1 MKKLLDKISFSNL
14 TFCDNKYKIDICTNK
29 QSLAHRGEDIF
40 MFGHRSD
47 GRRIKTLPS
56 IFKIMPSIMLERN
69 DSQVLYKQDIPI
81 KYLDEYID
89 NKAKDG
95 TKFSYMHIIYA
106 AIVRVIAERPQ
117 LNRFVMNGTTYA
129 RNKIYVSL
137 AIKKNLTDDGVE
149 TTTKVEY
156 QGTENIFDVKQKLD
170 AIIEQ
175 NKDIEANNET
185 DKLAKAL
192 GLIPI
197 WLIKFAVGF
206 LKFLD
211 RHGLLPKAVIK
222 ASPFHT
228 SVFLTNVGSLGIDT
242 IYHHLYNFGTTSM
255 FFSMG
260 KKKKSFIYEDEEIKE
275 EKCIT
280 IAFVGD
286 ERICDGY
293 YYANSFKTLFR
304 YLKKPELLETA
315 PDYKQDVE

>member
-1 MKKLLDKISFSNL
+1 
-14 TFCDNKYKIDICTNK
+14 
-29 QSLAHRGEDIF
+29 

-47 GRRIKTLPS
+47 GREIKTLPAF
-56 IFKIMPSIMLERN
+56 FKVIPSVMLERN

-95 TKFSYMHIIYA
+95 IKIAYMHIIYA
-106 AIVRVIAERPQ
+106 AIVRVIAERPR

-149 TTTKVEY
+149 TTTKIEY
-156 QGTENIFDVKQKLD
+156 QGTETIFDIKQKLD

-175 NKDIEANNET
+175 NKEVEANNET
-185 DKLAKAL
+185 DKLAKTL
-192 GLIPI
+192 GLIPTG
-197 WLIKFAVGF
+197 LIRVAVKF

-211 RHGLLPKAVIK
+211 RHGLLPKAIIK

-280 IAFVGD
+280 LAFVGD

-293 YYANSFKTLFR
+293 YYANSFKSLFR

>member
-1 MKKLLDKISFSNL
+1 
-14 TFCDNKYKIDICTNK
+14 
-29 QSLAHRGEDIF
+29 

-47 GRRIKTLPS
+47 GRKIKTLPAF
-56 IFKIMPSIMLERN
+56 FKVIPSIMLERN

-89 NKAKDG
+89 KKAEEGIKL
-95 TKFSYMHIIYA
+95 SYMHIIYA
-106 AIVRVIAERPQ
+106 ALVRVIAERPQ
-117 LNRFVMNGTTYA
+117 LNRFVMNGKTFA

-137 AIKKNLTDDGVE
+137 AIKKSLTDDGVE

-170 AIIEQ
+170 SIIEQ
-175 NKDIEANNET
+175 NKEIEASNET
-185 DKLAKAL
+185 DHLAKTL

-197 WLIKFAVGF
+197 GLIRVAVKF

-211 RHGLLPKAVIK
+211 RHGLLPKAIIK

-280 IAFVGD
+280 LAFVGD

-293 YYANSFKTLFR
+293 YYANSFKSLFR

>member
-1 MKKLLDKISFSNL
+1 
-14 TFCDNKYKIDICTNK
+14 
-29 QSLAHRGEDIF
+29 

-47 GRRIKTLPS
+47 GRKIKTLPAF
-56 IFKIMPSIMLERN
+56 FKVIPSVMLERN

-89 NKAKDG
+89 KKAEEGIKL
-95 TKFSYMHIIYA
+95 SYMHIIYA
-106 AIVRVIAERPQ
+106 ALVRVIAERPR

-175 NKDIEANNET
+175 NKEIEASNET
-185 DKLAKAL
+185 DHLAKTL

-197 WLIKFAVGF
+197 GLIRVAVKF

-211 RHGLLPKAVIK
+211 RHGLLPKAIIK

-280 IAFVGD
+280 LAFVGD
-286 ERICDGY
+286 ERICDGF
-293 YYANSFKTLFR
+293 YYANSFKSLFR